1 MKTEFVTRIDVI
13 SGYLGA
19 GKSTWLRRYVE
30 QDLHGE
36 RIFIFLNEYG
46 EEKLD
51 TLQEMTDNEVTF
63 ADLSGGGCVCC
74 SGKGDFREAMAK
86 KIAWESPDRIV
97 VETAGAAM
105 LSEVLKSLDAVRVMG
120 KRNGD
125 EIITDHI
132 ITVINAKKFRLY
144 SKNLGEFYRDQIR
157 HAKDLVLTHTDGM
170 DEEKL
175 RGMIGRL
182 REMNPGAQ
190 IVRAA

>member
-1 MKTEFVTRIDVI
+1 MKTEVVTRIDVI

-74 SGKGDFREAMAK
+74 SGKGDFREAMAE

-132 ITVINAKKFRLY
+132 ITVINAKKFWLY